1 MSHGRGLTNATPP
14 AVAAHVLIGIAT
26 APRSRTYSSYKTTSG
41 TRTSRTRRAT
51 RAPRR
56 DGLRGYGTKSQLR
69 ADYAGK
75 KGSALSSVAAYAA
88 RNRGPRGDE
97 PSSTGLL
104 GLNKAACSLSKISV
118 CTTRARRG
126 CRPNTASRHK
136 PV

>member
-56 DGLRGYGTKSQLR
+56 DGSRGCGTQEPIEGRLRREQGIGPQLGCRIRCTKPAAPEAMSQAQLDFWSEQGGLLTLEDKR
-69 ADYAGK
+69 VHNAC
-75 KGSALSSVAAYAA
+75 SARLSS
-88 RNRGPRGDE
+88 
-97 PSSTGLL
+97 
-104 GLNKAACSLSKISV
+104 
-118 CTTRARRG
+118 
-126 CRPNTASRHK
+126 
-136 PV
+136 